1 MYVFDWL
8 IAACWAVFIIVWA
21 YSAVGAKRNKSVG
34 AYARGF
40 IFRVL
45 ALIIVI
51 VVLHFFVPLDTLRS
65 ISTTD
70 TLWRGILGVAL
81 CAIGIAFAV
90 WARVYL
96 GRNWGMP
103 MSVKESP
110 ELVVTGPYAYVR
122 HPIYTGVILGMLG
135 SALVAGWIW
144 LIVALVAAAYFIWSA
159 THEEKQMEQTFPDAY
174 PAYKK
179 RTKMLIPFVL

>member
-1 MYVFDWL
+1 
-8 IAACWAVFIIVWA
+8 
-21 YSAVGAKRNKSVG
+21 
-34 AYARGF
+34 
-40 IFRVL
+40 
-45 ALIIVI
+45 
-51 VVLHFFVPLDTLRS
+51 
-65 ISTTD
+65 
-70 TLWRGILGVAL
+70 
-81 CAIGIAFAV
+81 
-90 WARVYL
+90 
-96 GRNWGMP
+96 